1 MPPSD
6 CLLSCKT
13 SREYGAL
20 RGGSRLRRPLAP
32 GYIRRCP
39 ESREPRTLRR
49 CPHWRSLR
57 VSDLRIGDY
66 GQIRAVDLYNILFAP
81 VDVGFADERRAGAGR
96 RESKGYLAVLFVVSG
111 IVRSSRVFGRRLGTG
126 LKSQGEGANP
136 CEQM

>member
-1 MPPSD
+1 MGHF
-6 CLLSCKT
+6 
-13 SREYGAL
+13 GAEVGFDDL
-20 RGGSRLRRPLAP
+20 
-32 GYIRRCP
+32 
-39 ESREPRTLRR
+39 
-49 CPHWRSLR
+49 SLR
-57 VSDLRIGDY
+57 DISAVVRRVESHVLFGGVHIGDRCACRIIRIGDY

-111 IVRSSRVFGRRLGTG
+111 IVRSSRVLGRRLGTG